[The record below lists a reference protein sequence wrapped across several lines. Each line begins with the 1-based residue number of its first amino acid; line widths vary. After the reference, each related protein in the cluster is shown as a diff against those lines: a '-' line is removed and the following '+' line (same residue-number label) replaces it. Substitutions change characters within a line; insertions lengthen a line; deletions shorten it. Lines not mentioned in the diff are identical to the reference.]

1 MAKNKKPF
9 GYWFGLIYTLLTVTA
24 TIVLS
29 ILKLVGVVTTPWWV
43 VTMPVWASLGFAFM
57 CLCFVFFWIKVY
69 GDKVEEL

>member
-29 ILKLVGVVTTPWWV
+29 ILKLVGVVTAPWWV
-43 VTMPVWASLGFAFM
+43 VTMPVWLSFAMALLLIGIAF
-57 CLCFVFFWIKVY
+57 LLVITL
-69 GDKVEEL
+69 GDKLKDV